1 MGAVG
6 QSVEQF
12 WGWFLANVGTI
23 SAIVGVAYA
32 LVAILVWF
40 HKRFSARRKLDQ
52 KGWEYNTA
60 DFVHAACQGDKILY
74 IVRWYLRA
82 GIEREAQDHEGRTAL
97 TAAVSACQIG
107 TVTLLVSRRFWR
119 RGPTWMNPNS
129 ADRQGNSP
137 LGIAVERRRRDIYD
151 ILVAAGAQP
160 DANLRAVVLRQA
172 VEDGDLSET
181 HRRIRAL
188 QEGDIDL
195 ADPKHGTALFIAV
208 ERGHHEIVGTL
219 LEASADPNCRHDDRT
234 PLLVAAQ
241 RGLQRI
247 AEQLLQSSRTDV
259 DARGPIGETA
269 LILAAEGGHLGIV
282 RALLLRN
289 ANPAA
294 ADRRGRTA
302 LMAAILGHFASV
314 AELLREKTPAGER
327 EAWLILGAESGDEMT
342 VREWLDAG
350 ADPNVQAAGGR
361 SALLDAARLGRTAVG
376 RVLIESRRVN
386 LDLADDAGQT
396 ALMLA
401 SKAGARDFMA
411 LLNAAGADTQARS
424 DDGSTALMEATTS
437 HHLGAVDDLLKAGLK
452 PEEVDAAR
460 KDGVTP
466 LMAAV
471 EAGQRTIAERLLD
484 AGANP
489 NVKSEAGVSPLM
501 IAITRNDRGMM
512 DLLRTRGAIL
522 GESEGQLL
530 VESRH
535 GNLERVRQLL
545 EAGISA
551 NVPGPHGSTPLLE
564 AVHGGHLEV
573 ARKLIDR
580 GADVHRVGGG
590 RSALEWAV
598 RGGNLAIVQLLLAHG
613 ANVNA
618 CGKGGRTPL
627 MVACE
632 KYHPAILDAL
642 LDANADVDAAD
653 DLGRTP
659 LLIALVAERTD
670 VETKLRARRAT
681 KGELEAQLILAA
693 RRGEIDEVRRILSNK
708 PRIDTPGPGGETA
721 LLAASEQGNAEVVAM
736 LLAAGADV
744 NVKTTS
750 GRTPLTTA
758 AERGNLDVLDTL
770 LAAGA
775 RADLTGPDDRT
786 PLMIAAA
793 HGHLEVV
800 RHLLDQKNN
809 PNEADRLR
817 STALMLAAE
826 GGYTAIAS
834 ELIDAAADLRA
845 RGPGG
850 RTAIMFAAAEGHV
863 ETLELLIAHEADVNA
878 RDDDAATAL
887 ILACLGGRL
896 AAVQMLVEHGAALD
910 ARDNLGQSP
919 LMIALL
925 AEDEALEKALR
936 DAGATLGEN
945 EATLIHAAGRGD
957 VTTVRMLLSGDVDI
971 NARRRGDDPAL
982 LAAIR
987 NGHSHIARMLLD
999 RQADVN
1005 VKGRGGRTALIA
1017 ASEHDDFALVRAL
1030 TDHEAR
1036 KTCEAMDENGQIAVL
1051 ATKASNIQLHLK
1063 KTCGALLPSD
1073 PVFVTDQ
1080 GRCYHKETCGSIHGG
1095 GKPEAL
1101 MIAAA
1106 DHLRPCA
1113 TCFTNQ

>member
-1 MGAVG
+1 MDAVG
-6 QSVEQF
+6 QSLSHF
-12 WGWFLANVGTI
+12 WGWFLTNVGTI
-23 SAIVGVAYA
+23 SAIVAVASA
-32 LVAILVWF
+32 LVATLVWLL
-40 HKRFSARRKLDQ
+40 KRFSARRKLEQ
-52 KGWEYNTA
+52 KGWDYKTA
-60 DFVHAACQGDKILY
+60 DFVHAAGQGDKIPH

-82 GIEREAQDHEGRTAL
+82 GIEREAEDHEGKTAL
-97 TAAVSACQIG
+97 TAAVSASQLA

-119 RGPTWMNPNS
+119 RGPTWTNPS
-129 ADRQGNSP
+129 CTDRQGNSP
-137 LGIAVERRRRDIYD
+137 LGIAVEKRRRDIYD
-151 ILVAAGAQP
+151 ILVVAGARP
-160 DANLRAVVLRQA
+160 DAGQRAAVLRQA

-181 HRRIRAL
+181 DRRIRAL
-188 QEGDIDL
+188 QEGDIDR
-195 ADPKHGTALFIAV
+195 ADPKQGTALFIAV
-208 ERGHHEIVGTL
+208 ERGHSEIVGTL
-219 LEASADPNCRHDDRT
+219 IEAKADPNCRHGDRT

-241 RGLQRI
+241 KGLQRI

-289 ANPAA
+289 ANPEAS
-294 ADRRGRTA
+294 DRRGRTA
-302 LMAAILGHFASV
+302 LMAAILGHYASV
-314 AELLREKTPAGER
+314 ADLLRTKTHAGEP
-327 EAWLILGAESGDEMT
+327 EAWLMLGAESGDETT

-376 RVLIESRRVN
+376 RMLIESGRVN
-386 LDLADDAGQT
+386 LELADDAGQT

-411 LLNAAGADTQARS
+411 LLNTAGADRHARR

-437 HHLGAVDDLLKAGLK
+437 HHLGAVDELLKTGLK

-460 KDGVTP
+460 NDGVTP

-471 EAGQRTIAERLLD
+471 EAGQRVIAERLLD

-489 NVKSEAGVSPLM
+489 NVETEAGVSPLM

-512 DLLRTRGAIL
+512 DLLRTRGAVL

-530 VESRH
+530 VESRR
-535 GNLERVRQLL
+535 GNLARVRQLL
-545 EAGISA
+545 GAGISP
-551 NVPGPHGSTPLLE
+551 NVSGPHGSTPLLE
-564 AVHGGHLEV
+564 GVHGGHLEV
-573 ARKLIDR
+573 TRELIGH
-580 GADVHRVGGG
+580 GADIHCAGGG
-590 RSALEWAV
+590 RSALEWGV
-598 RGGNLAIVQLLLAHG
+598 RGGHLEIVRLLLAHG
-613 ANVNA
+613 ADANA
-618 CGKGGRTPL
+618 RGKGGRTPL

-653 DLGRTP
+653 DVGRTP
-659 LLIALVAERTD
+659 LLIALVAERAD
-670 VETKLRARRAT
+670 VETKLRARGAT
-681 KGELEAQLILAA
+681 KGELEARLILAA
-693 RRGEIDEVRRILSNK
+693 RRGEIDEVRRILASK
-708 PRIDTPGPGGETA
+708 PHVDTPGPGGETA
-721 LLAASEQGNAEVVAM
+721 LLAASAQGGAEVVAL

-758 AERGNLDVLDTL
+758 AERGNLAVLDTL

-793 HGHLEVV
+793 NGHLDVV

-809 PNEADRLR
+809 PNEVDRHR
-817 STALMLAAE
+817 STALMLAAG

-834 ELIDAAADLRA
+834 ELLDATADLRA

-850 RTAIMFAAAEGHV
+850 RTAIMFAAEEGHV
-863 ETLELLIAHEADVNA
+863 ETLELLVAHKADVNA

-887 ILACLGGRL
+887 ILACLAGRL
-896 AAVQMLVEHGAALD
+896 EAVRMLVSHGAALD

-945 EATLIHAAGRGD
+945 EATLIQAAGRGD
-957 VTTVRMLLSGDVDI
+957 VTAVRMLLSTDVDL
-971 NARRRGDDPAL
+971 NARRRGDDTAL

-999 RQADVN
+999 RNADVN

-1036 KTCEAMDENGQIAVL
+1036 NTCEAMDENGQVAVL
-1051 ATKASNIQLHLK
+1051 ATKASHIQLHLK
-1063 KTCGALLPSD
+1063 KSCGALLPTD

-1095 GKPEAL
+1095 GKPAAL
-1101 MIAAA
+1101 MYAAGN
-1106 DHLRPCA
+1106 HLRPCS
-1113 TCFTNQ
+1113 TCITNQ